1 VTDATITIFLLVIAV
16 LLFVLGFGGIL
27 FAYKRRDCE
36 ALTKELTIARR
47 ENTALLDELG
57 KVKTENEEFRQQNK
71 RLYKVTLPSFG
82 EPKLKRYN
90 PLEYEVPLVCPTCKK
105 TLVAKENFYEIP
117 VTNEPGTVVAVH
129 LRCEREV
136 KLG

>member
-1 VTDATITIFLLVIAV
+1 VTELLMFLASMA
-16 LLFVLGFGGIL
+16 LGMSIVALIMAWVSGRKLREVNDIWNNERD
-27 FAYKRRDCE
+27 AYKSEIER
-36 ALTKELTIARR
+36 
-47 ENTALLDELG
+47 LG
-57 KVKTENEEFRQQNK
+57 AENEEFRQQNK
-71 RLYKVTLPSFG
+71 RLYKVTMPSFG

-90 PLEYEVPLVCPTCKK
+90 PLDYEVPLICPTCKE

>member
-1 VTDATITIFLLVIAV
+1 MTENILTIVIVVLA
-16 LLFVLGFGGIL
+16 LLFVCSAMVAFSLHGQRADLREEVAIG
-27 FAYKRRDCE
+27 
-36 ALTKELTIARR
+36 RR
-47 ENTALLDELG
+47 ENSALLDRIENL
-57 KVKTENEEFRQQNK
+57 TAENEEFRQQNK
-71 RLYKVTLPSFG
+71 RLYKVTMPSFG

-90 PLEYEVPLVCPTCKK
+90 PLDYEVPLVCPTCKE
-105 TLVAKENFYEIP
+105 TLVAKEDFYEIP